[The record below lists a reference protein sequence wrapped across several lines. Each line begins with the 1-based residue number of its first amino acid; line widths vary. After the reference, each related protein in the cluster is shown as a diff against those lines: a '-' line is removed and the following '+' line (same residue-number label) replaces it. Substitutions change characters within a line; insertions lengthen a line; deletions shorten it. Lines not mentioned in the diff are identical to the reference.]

1 MSGYVVD
8 HLALIAGLSGAGTE
22 QQRREMS
29 RLLDGAAVGGPTL
42 DLPALCLSAAS
53 SSRSGIAEH
62 VADLIA
68 SARNGAIAV
77 SGLTRTAYLD
87 ALVAL
92 RPNLG
97 WPATHA
103 AARALATG
111 QPIFTALPEQY
122 FGVGLN
128 VMPL

>member
-1 MSGYVVD
+1 MSGYVLD

-22 QQRREMS
+22 HQRRAIS

-42 DLPALCLSAAS
+42 DLPALCLTATS
-53 SSRSGIAEH
+53 SSRPGIAEH

-68 SARNGAIAV
+68 SVRTGAIAV
-77 SGLTRTAYLD
+77 SGLTRTTQLD
-87 ALVAL
+87 GLVAL
-92 RPNLG
+92 RLGLG

-111 QPIFTALPEQY
+111 QPVFTPSPAPYLA
-122 FGVGLN
+122 VGLN
-128 VMPL
+128 VVAL